1 LNLEDEEEINR
12 VWAKLT
18 ENGIVLMDLNTYP
31 WSPLYGWCA
40 DQFGVNW
47 QIMKNHESHAKLA
60 PNLMFNGVNNG
71 KANEAIDFYTSLFPN
86 SEIRHKALYEKGEH
100 DTEGNVKYSQFT
112 LNGKPF
118 HLMESSM
125 EHQHNFN
132 EGVSMMVTVDT
143 QEEIDHLWDNL
154 VAEGSPGR
162 CGWLKDKYGVS
173 WQIVPSVLGKL
184 MSNPETAPKATYAF
198 LQMSKFVIA
207 ELEAAVK

>member
-1 LNLEDEEEINR
+1 
-12 VWAKLT
+12 
-18 ENGIVLMDLNTYP
+18 
-31 WSPLYGWCA
+31 
-40 DQFGVNW
+40 
-47 QIMKNHESHAKLA
+47 
-60 PNLMFNGVNNG
+60 VNNG
-71 KANEAIDFYTSLFPN
+71 KAGEAIDFYTSLFPN
-86 SEIRHKALYEKGEH
+86 SEILHKAFYEKGEL

-112 LNGKPF
+112 LNSKPF

-143 QEEIDHLWDNL
+143 QDEIDHLWDHL
-154 VAEGSPGR
+154 VDGGSPGR

-198 LQMSKFVIA
+198 LQMSKFMIA
-207 ELEAAVK
+207 DLEKAVK